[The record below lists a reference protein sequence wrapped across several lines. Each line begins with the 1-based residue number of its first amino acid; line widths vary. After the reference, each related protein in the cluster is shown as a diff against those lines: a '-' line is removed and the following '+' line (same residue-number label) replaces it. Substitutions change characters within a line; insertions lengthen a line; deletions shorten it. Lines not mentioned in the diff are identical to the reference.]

1 VGGTPVAQERVALVG
16 VRNVSPNAE
25 AERLRNSALRIVP
38 WRDGA
43 PQASVEAALESLR
56 EHLERVYVHLDL
68 DALDPAAGEGV
79 VDPPVA
85 GGLSQAQLL
94 ELLTAV
100 RERFEIAGATIATYT
115 PASDDGRTLAVAV
128 SAARLLVD

>member
-1 VGGTPVAQERVALVG
+1 
-16 VRNVSPNAE
+16 
-25 AERLRNSALRIVP
+25 VP